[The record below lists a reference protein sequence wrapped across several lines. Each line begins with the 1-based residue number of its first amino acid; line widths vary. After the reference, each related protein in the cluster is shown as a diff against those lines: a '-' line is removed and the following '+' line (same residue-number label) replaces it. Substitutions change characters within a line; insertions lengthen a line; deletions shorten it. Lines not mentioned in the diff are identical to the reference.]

1 MHRTLRALVAALA
14 TLAAAPTW
22 ATPPEL
28 RIGLAVDNPPWA
40 YAPERLPQLLAG
52 ETAMPAITPAQ
63 LRSLAG
69 FEIDVAALLCRQ
81 MGVTPRF
88 VPTDWAALEQQLLEG
103 RFDVILSAWTPSR
116 RTPPDVV
123 ASEPYAT
130 WGLVVTV
137 RADSKVGGYAD
148 LARAAVVGHYSD
160 PAVERTLRSLGLA
173 QTRSYDS
180 EGTLFRDLKLG
191 VLDAVVH
198 DSTYARWRVKADPSL
213 RIAGEPLNRM
223 GYHVGVRRQDAE
235 LLAKVQAALKQIG
248 PQVEG
253 LRATW
258 ETARRPPEAPVR

>member
-1 MHRTLRALVAALA
+1 M
-14 TLAAAPTW
+14 
-22 ATPPEL
+22 
-28 RIGLAVDNPPWA
+28 
-40 YAPERLPQLLAG
+40 
-52 ETAMPAITPAQ
+52 
-63 LRSLAG
+63 
-69 FEIDVAALLCRQ
+69 
-81 MGVTPRF
+81 
-88 VPTDWAALEQQLLEG
+88 
-103 RFDVILSAWTPSR
+103 
-116 RTPPDVV
+116 

-137 RADSKVGGYAD
+137 RADSKVGSYAD